1 VLKDILDRKI
11 KDTKTISLLEEVIE
25 SYSMSGTL
33 REKERERERVKRCRF
48 LQSTIKEC
56 RSAT

>member
-33 REKERERERVKRCRF
+33 REKEREKERE
-48 LQSTIKEC
+48 
-56 RSAT
+56 